1 MPDDQSPTDNFV
13 IGVDPGVRDG
23 MIVFVTQNWD
33 GTVSHMQAAGVDGAG
48 RAVCGRLLRPG
59 DWPRLADLGA
69 DAVRVSLSTNSTH
82 IGVGTVHIGPVGEPP
97 PPDDVDLTTF
107 DLGRFTDLGRTDSDG
122 LTYARQTVTFAGS
135 GDVDAAAARLMVGDE
150 YLTVDQVLIAESAQA
165 RLDSAR
171 RVLAERLAAAP
182 APGGD
187 VLDRIDAAVGE
198 LCACGCR
205 IRIPADGASAYFATA
220 ACQRR
225 WHSARATDA
234 QDVYRRPDAATH
246 NPNDAARVPLNEP
259 EGHNP
264 GGFIAAVTDP
274 YGTHTRIV
282 RAADPIPPCPDLLGA
297 GYRVHCAPC
306 GEHVV
311 PQYVRGD
318 DYEIMQFGSST
329 PVSYVRPPVQMV
341 CPHCLQTLPGRT
353 YIATVHEDGNTLIL
367 KLGLGDGA
375 ASMFRR
381 LRLATLI
388 ALPADDRA
396 ALVARRWAQME
407 RELDLFH
414 RQWVGRTMAAEYAGM
429 TVLRPGSTIRVAEV

>member
-13 IGVDPGVRDG
+13 VGVDPGARDG
-23 MIVFVTQNWD
+23 TIVFATRNQDN
-33 GTVSHMQAAGVDGAG
+33 TISHMQAAGVDGAG
-48 RAVCGRLLRPG
+48 RAVCGRLLRPSE
-59 DWPRLADLGA
+59 WPRPADLRA
-69 DAVRVSLSTNSTH
+69 DNVRVGLSTNSTPH
-82 IGVGTVHIGPVGEPP
+82 VGTVHIGPVGEPP
-97 PPDDVDLTTF
+97 SDDVDLTAF
-107 DLGRFTDLGRTDSDG
+107 DLGRFTDLGHTDSDG
-122 LTYARQTVTFAGS
+122 LTYARQTVTFTTG

-150 YLTVDQVLIAESAQA
+150 YLTVDQILIADSAQA
-165 RLDSAR
+165 RRDNAR
-171 RVLAERLAAAP
+171 QVLAERLAAAP

-205 IRIPADGASAYFATA
+205 IRIPPDGASAYFANAT
-220 ACQRR
+220 CQRR

-246 NPNDAARVPLNEP
+246 NPNDAAQVPLNEP
-259 EGHNP
+259 QGHNL
-264 GGFIAAVTDP
+264 GGFIAAGTDP
-274 YGTHTRIV
+274 YGTHTRIM
-282 RAADPIPPCPDLLGA
+282 RSADPIPPCPDLLGA
-297 GYRVHCAPC
+297 GYRVHCSPC

-318 DYEIMQFGSST
+318 DYEIMQFGSSI

-341 CPHCLQTLPGRT
+341 CPRCLRTLPGRT

-388 ALPADDRA
+388 AMPAEDRA
-396 ALVARRWAQME
+396 ALVARRWTQME

-414 RQWVGRTMAAEYAGM
+414 RQWAGRTMATEYAGM
-429 TVLRPGSTIRVAEV
+429 AALRPGDTIRVAEV